1 MNKYQLLKYAVIGLS
16 TFSRLTATYATY
28 SQDYRYETVRLASEK
43 VKQTISEYGNQAW
56 QQELAQQTPAFLEGQ
71 ETNEGVLINVT

>member
-28 SQDYRYETVRLASEK
+28 SSDYRYEAARLASEK
-43 VKQTISEYGNQAW
+43 VKQTISEYGNQA
-56 QQELAQQTPAFLEGQ
+56 
-71 ETNEGVLINVT
+71 